1 MEFVIL
7 GLAALAVP
15 VLGVWGFVR
24 TVGLLRRADALEAR
38 LKVLEAQ
45 LGVAAPPLAAEGS
58 AFRPGPAPAG
68 EPAPPPFPS
77 APEQPEAA
85 PGPDRPEQ
93 MPGEGLEPIAP
104 WGSAAPAD
112 PGAPRPAIA
121 VEGGGGPPASAA
133 IPPAAAPGRSLE
145 EAIGTRWAVWL
156 GGLALAL
163 GGLFLVR
170 YSIEQGWFGPAART
184 LFGALFAVALI
195 AAGEV
200 MRRRERDGRAPSLAA
215 IPSAHVPSILTAAGT
230 VAAFGT
236 VYAAHALYGFVG
248 PIVGFALLG
257 AVAFATMA
265 LAAVH
270 GPMLAGLGLAA
281 AFVVPL
287 LVTSS
292 DPQPWPVVLYLAT
305 TTGGAYGLARIRHW
319 AWLAYAAAIGAGLW
333 GIIFAIELPSTQVL
347 AAMAHTVF
355 QTGLAIIMLVAG
367 PYRGTDDAEA
377 VPDRVAL
384 PILAGFAGIA
394 GMILLGAG
402 VDGLARPLFAA
413 VMAAMLLAAA
423 FRHAPVAGA
432 AVLAAAVLLIGAAAW
447 PVAREAMAEGVR
459 VLPGGAGVP
468 PMPDAVWSFLLFA
481 VLSAAAITVAAWAR
495 LLRSPSLP
503 LSGAIAWAV
512 AGALAPLAML
522 VLAWWR
528 LRGFDES
535 LPFGLAASGLAIAF
549 LLATGTLRGA
559 RDTGGTAAAL
569 GFEAFAAATLAALAI
584 GLVMVLDR
592 GALTVALALSA
603 LGAAVVTSREPVGS
617 LRLAVGALGLVV
629 LGRLAYDP
637 TVMGGDVGR
646 LPILNWLLWGYGV
659 PAVSFAGAA
668 VLLGRSKRDG
678 IVALCEGL
686 ALVFTGL
693 LVALEIRHLVT
704 GGIDT
709 QDTSHLELGL
719 QVTSGLLI
727 ATALVSLDRI
737 RGSRVLRIGTYVFGF
752 LSLGGALL
760 GLLLV
765 ENPLVHSGETIVG
778 GAIFN
783 SLLAGYLAP
792 ALAAALLAWRAQGR
806 RPRWFVALAA
816 LLGFLLSFAWLVL
829 QIRFLWKGPAVA
841 VWRST
846 SDGELY
852 TYSAAFL
859 AVGLVLLAVGIL
871 RGSRMARLASAG
883 YIVLTVAKVFL
894 VDMSGL
900 TGPLRALSFIGLGLV
915 LVGIGLVYQKLVFA
929 RPAPPPPPPAAAPD

>member
-38 LKVLEAQ
+38 LKVIEAQ
-45 LGVAAPPLAAEGS
+45 LGMAAPPLAAEGG
-58 AFRPGPAPAG
+58 AFRPGPASAG
-68 EPAPPPFPS
+68 QSVAPPVTS
-77 APEQPEAA
+77 GAAQPEAA
-85 PGPDRPEQ
+85 SAPVGPEQVPGDGPGPAALLTGQ
-93 MPGEGLEPIAP
+93 
-104 WGSAAPAD
+104 APAESLS
-112 PGAPRPAIA
+112 PQPAMA
-121 VEGGGGPPASAA
+121 AEGGGAPPAPAA
-133 IPPAAAPGRSLE
+133 PPPAAAPGRSLE

-184 LFGALFAVALI
+184 LFGAVFAAALV

-200 MRRRERDGRAPSLAA
+200 MRRRERDGRSPQLAA

-248 PIVGFALLG
+248 PAVGFALLG

-265 LAAVH
+265 LAALH
-270 GPMLAGLGLAA
+270 GPILAGLGLAA

-287 LVTSS
+287 LVDSS
-292 DPQPWPVVLYLAT
+292 DPQAWPVVLYLAAA
-305 TTGGAYGLARIRHW
+305 TGGAYGLARLRHW

-333 GIIFAIELPSTQVL
+333 GIIFAVDLSDAQVL
-347 AAMAHTVF
+347 PAMAHVVF

-367 PYRGTDDAEA
+367 PYRGTGDAEA

-402 VDGLARPLFAA
+402 ADGLTRPLFAV
-413 VMAAMLLAAA
+413 VMAALLLAAA
-423 FRHAPVAGA
+423 FRYAPVAGA
-432 AVLAAAVLLIGAAAW
+432 AVLAAAVVLIGAAAW
-447 PVAREAMAEGVR
+447 PVAREAAAEGLR
-459 VLPGGAGVP
+459 VLPGGVGVP
-468 PMPDAVWSFLLFA
+468 PMPDAVWGFLVFA
-481 VLSAAAITVAAWAR
+481 VLAAAAIAVAAWAR
-495 LLRSPSLP
+495 LLRSPALP
-503 LSGAIAWAV
+503 LLGSIPWAV
-512 AGALAPLAML
+512 AGTLAPLAML

-535 LPFGLAASGLAIAF
+535 LPFGLAAGAVAVAF
-549 LLATGTLRGA
+549 LLATGTLRSG
-559 RDTGGTAAAL
+559 RDTGGPAAAL

-617 LRLAVGALGLVV
+617 LRLAVGALGLIV

-659 PAVSFAGAA
+659 PALSFAGAA

-678 IVALCEGL
+678 VVALCEGL

-693 LVALEIRHLVT
+693 LVALEIRHAIT
-704 GGIDT
+704 GRIDT
-709 QDTSHLELGL
+709 RDTSHLELGL
-719 QVTSGLLI
+719 QVTSGLLV
-727 ATALVSLDRI
+727 ATALVGLDRI
-737 RGSRVLRIGTYVFGF
+737 RDSAVLRIGTYVFGF
-752 LSLGGALL
+752 LSLGAALF

-765 ENPLVHSGETIVG
+765 ENPLVQGGETVLG
-778 GAIFN
+778 GTVFN
-783 SLLAGYLAP
+783 SLMAGYLAP

-806 RPRWFVALAA
+806 RPRWFVAIAA

-829 QIRFLWKGPAVA
+829 QIRFLWQGPAVA

-859 AVGLVLLAVGIL
+859 AVGLVLLAVGVVL
-871 RGSRMARLASAG
+871 GSRMARLASAG
-883 YIVLTVAKVFL
+883 YIVLAVAKAFL

-929 RPAPPPPPPAAAPD
+929 RPAAPPPPPTAAPD